1 MTQQA
6 AAAGGHMPIGYRPD
20 IDGLR
25 AIAVGAVVLYHAG
38 IPGLP
43 GGFTGVDIFFV
54 ISGYLIGGQIFRET
68 MAGSFSFA
76 GFYTRRVRRI
86 LPALFFLLAAMFLA
100 GAALLSP
107 QELRELGKE
116 AVPTTFGL
124 SNLLFYTGGGY
135 FGPASDAQPLL
146 MTWSLGVEEQFYVVL
161 PFIMMLLA
169 KLRRDAILP
178 LLVAGALLSFAAS
191 LLLLRADP
199 KAAFYLLPPRAWE
212 LGIGAALAVWEE
224 RRGGGPLPS
233 ELAQGA
239 APAGLLLLG
248 AGIAAF
254 RAEIAFP
261 GWFALLPTIGTA
273 ILIATPGSTI
283 NRRILALAPMR
294 AIGLLSYSW
303 YLWHWPL
310 FYFNRT
316 LAGGEQGGGGLLPI
330 WAILPLS
337 LACAFLSW
345 RFVERPLRRRLL
357 PDRAVLVRYG
367 VAALAVAGAGA
378 MLFVSNGLPA
388 RLPAQA
394 RLFAGQAV
402 AARENPCLARYGV
415 TAPVSPE
422 RCLPD
427 LAAGQARLV
436 VLGDS
441 HAASLSPAFA
451 ALARREGLGFGEM
464 TKSSCLPVD
473 GAGTA
478 QTDRPA
484 HAGECRAYQRAAFAR
499 VLRDP
504 AVRVVVLSGFWSATP
519 RLEGPEGSAV
529 PVEVALDRA
538 VETLR
543 RAGKR
548 VIVAQD
554 VPRFAFDPYARVMGD
569 FLPMRRWLHGGA
581 AAGPAGEAAAASD
594 PSRAAIAAIARRH
607 PGVTLIDPHAGLCT
621 DGRCTYRDE
630 GAIYYFDDQ
639 HLTAPGAIRALRNL
653 SPQGDQDS
661 A

>member
-1 MTQQA
+1 
-6 AAAGGHMPIGYRPD
+6 MPIGYRPD

-38 IPGLP
+38 VPGLP

-68 MAGSFSFA
+68 MVGGFSFS

-100 GAALLSP
+100 GVLLLSP

-116 AVPTTFGL
+116 AVPTTFGA

-146 MTWSLGVEEQFYVVL
+146 MTWSLGVEEQFYIVL
-161 PFIMMLLA
+161 PFIMLLLV
-169 KLRRDAILP
+169 KLRRDAVLP
-178 LLVAGALLSFAAS
+178 LLVVGALLSFALS
-191 LLLLRADP
+191 MLLLHADP

-212 LGIGAALAVWEE
+212 LGIGVALAVWEE
-224 RRGGGPLPS
+224 RRGGSPLPS
-233 ELAQGA
+233 PLAQGA

-248 AGIAAF
+248 AGIAGFSAG
-254 RAEIAFP
+254 IAFP

-273 ILIATPGSTI
+273 ILIATPGSAI
-283 NRRILALAPMR
+283 NRHILSLAPMR
-294 AIGLLSYSW
+294 GIGLLSYSW

-316 LAGGEQGGGGLLPI
+316 LADEGPGGGGLV
-330 WAILPLS
+330 ATGVILPLS
-337 LACAFLSW
+337 LACAYLSW
-345 RFVERPLRRRLL
+345 RFVERPLRRRVLT
-357 PDRAVLVRYG
+357 DRAVLIRYG
-367 VAALAVAGAGA
+367 VAALAVAGVGA
-378 MLFVSNGLPA
+378 TLFASDGLPA
-388 RLPAQA
+388 RLPCQA
-394 RLFAGQAV
+394 RLFAAQAM

-415 TAPVSPE
+415 TAPVMPE
-422 RCLPD
+422 RCLPP
-427 LAAGQARLV
+427 LPAGHPRLV

-484 HAGECRAYQRAAFAR
+484 HAGECRTYQRSAFAR

-504 AVRVVVLSGFWSATP
+504 AVRVVVLSGFWSAAP
-519 RLEGPEGSAV
+519 RLEGPEGSSV

-538 VETLR
+538 VAALR
-543 RAGKR
+543 RAGKQ
-548 VIVAQD
+548 VIVVQD
-554 VPRFAFDPYARVMGD
+554 VPRFIFDPYARVMGD
-569 FLPMRRWLHGGA
+569 FLPIRRWLHGRETVAPSGA
-581 AAGPAGEAAAASD
+581 ASPADD

-607 PGVTLIDPHAGLCT
+607 PGVTVMDPRAGLCLNES
-621 DGRCTYRDE
+621 CAFRDDRS
-630 GAIYYFDDQ
+630 IFYFDDQ
-639 HLTAPGAIRALRNL
+639 HLTAPGAIRALRPYSL
-653 SPQGDQDS
+653 RGDQDS
-661 A
+661 R